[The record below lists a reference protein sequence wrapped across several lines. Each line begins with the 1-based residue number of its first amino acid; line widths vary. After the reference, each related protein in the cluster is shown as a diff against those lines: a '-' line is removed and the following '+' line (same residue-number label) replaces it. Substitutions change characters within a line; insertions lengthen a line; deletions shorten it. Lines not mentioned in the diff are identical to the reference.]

1 MKNKI
6 FSMLALALSVFALS
20 GCEKEL
26 MDYEGKDCL
35 YFDVRRGPSWFK
47 PYECA
52 HWNYSEVTFGNI
64 LSNDTTIAVKIS
76 ATGQTKDFDRSFQ
89 VIVTKDSTDLEE
101 GTEYEPL
108 KPEYTIKAGQ
118 THSFV
123 DVTFHRTA
131 RMTNDTLRF
140 QLQIVPNEHFHT
152 MFDDYK
158 DYPGPHE
165 ATQPKV
171 EFNFNHDARFH
182 NMFVDDVLI
191 QPDGW
196 MGSDAGGG
204 LFGKF
209 SDVKF
214 RFMMQ
219 VSGTTIFDYT
229 REKMSSARATAIGQ
243 QVAEELVRRAR
254 AKDPVIDKDGTMMWV
269 MAVQSGK
276 YGKDAWTA
284 FTKPEDYLKTH
295 ENDK

>member
-1 MKNKI
+1 
-6 FSMLALALSVFALS
+6 
-20 GCEKEL
+20 

-35 YFDVRRGPSWFK
+35 YFDVRRGASWID
-47 PYECA
+47 PDLWA

-76 ATGQTKDFDRSFQ
+76 ATGTAKDFDRAFQ
-89 VIVTKDSTDLEE
+89 VIVTKDSTDLQE
-101 GTEYEPL
+101 GVEYEPL
-108 KPEYTIKAGQ
+108 KPEYTIKAGE
-118 THSFV
+118 TSTFV
-123 DVTFHRTA
+123 DVTFHRTE
-131 RMTNDTLRF
+131 RLSNDTLKF
-140 QLQIVPNEHFHT
+140 QLQIIPNEYFHT
-152 MFDDYK
+152 MFENYL
-158 DYPGPHE
+158 DYPGPYD
-165 ATQPKV
+165 ASQPKV
-171 EFNFNHDARFH
+171 EFNYNPNARFH

-191 QPDGW
+191 QPEGW

-209 SDVKF
+209 SDVKYKY
-214 RFMMQ
+214 MMEI
-219 VSGTTIFDYT
+219 SGTTIFDYT
-229 REKMSSARATAIGQ
+229 REKMPSARATAIGQ

-284 FTKPEDYLKTH
+284 FTKPEDYLKKH

>member
-1 MKNKI
+1 MRNKI
-6 FSMLALALSVFALS
+6 FSILALVISVFAMS
-20 GCEKEL
+20 GCEKDL

-35 YFDVRRGPSWFK
+35 YFDVRRGATWIDSTLW
-47 PYECA
+47 A

-76 ATGQTKDFDRSFQ
+76 ATGQVKDVDRTFQ

-108 KPEYTIKAGQ
+108 KPEYTIKAGE
-118 THSFV
+118 THTFV
-123 DVTFHRTA
+123 NVTFHRTA

-140 QLQIVPNEHFHT
+140 QLQIVPNDNFQT

-158 DYPGPHE
+158 DYPGAYE
-165 ATQPKV
+165 ASQPKV
-171 EFNFNHDARFH
+171 EFNYNSNARFH

-191 QPDGW
+191 QPEGW

-209 SDVKF
+209 SDVKYK
-214 RFMMQ
+214 FMMQ

-229 REKMSSARATAIGQ
+229 REKMTQARATAIGQ
-243 QVAEELVRRAR
+243 QVADELVRRAR

-276 YGKDAWTA
+276 YGKDAWSA
-284 FTKPEDYLKTH
+284 FTKPEDYLKQH
-295 ENDK
+295 ANDK

>member
-6 FSMLALALSVFALS
+6 LSMLALVLSVLALSS
-20 GCEKEL
+20 CEKDL

-35 YFDVRRGPSWFK
+35 YFDVRRGATWIEPELW
-47 PYECA
+47 A
-52 HWNYSEVTFGNI
+52 HYNYSEVTFGNV

-108 KPEYTIKAGQ
+108 KPEYVIKAGQ
-118 THSFV
+118 THTFV

-140 QLQIVPNEHFHT
+140 QLQIVPNEYFQT
-152 MFDDYK
+152 MFDNYK
-158 DYPGPHE
+158 DYPGPYE
-165 ATQPKV
+165 ESQPKV
-171 EFNFNHDARFH
+171 EVKKNHDARFH
-182 NMFVDDVLI
+182 TMFVDDVLI
-191 QPDGW
+191 QPEGW
-196 MGSDAGGG
+196 MGSDAGSG

-209 SDVKF
+209 SDVKY

-229 REKMSSARATAIGQ
+229 REKMTQARATAVGQ

-269 MAVQSGK
+269 MAVQGGK
-276 YGKDAWTA
+276 YGKDAWSA
-284 FTKPEDYLKTH
+284 FTKPEDYLKQH
-295 ENDK
+295 ANDK